1 MNETEF
7 RHQLFDLAKDA
18 PSGSSAPPALLRR
31 ARRRVVLTI
40 ASSVAIAVLVVG
52 MGVAGVRALQAAP
65 TPADEPAPTPG
76 RLGALAYGVDGDIYV
91 AEWDGS
97 NPVKIADGRSFSDC
111 RNLGEYWG
119 EGPIWSPD
127 GRYLAYRQAD
137 CQLAVGDAPSWHVV
151 ISDPQGNVVASFPGH
166 GWLISWSPDSTRVA
180 VWIGEGKTIGVYGLD
195 GKRQKVL
202 TVPAGMMAPGDFD
215 PVWSRDGTS
224 LLVPHGV
231 EIPLDGTTPRRFP
244 SSDPRAYSD
253 TTYSPDGSHVAYTV
267 DGSLFVAAADGS
279 RAQEVFRDRVWT
291 IPAWS
296 ATGDR
301 IAFIS
306 GNGTE
311 LRLLDVATGT
321 VTLLTE
327 TDGSDM
333 LGYIAGSRIEFSP
346 EGDRILFSRTE
357 DEGAGAS
364 SLWTVKPDGSDLRRL
379 VAGTAWGD
387 WLSLSPTH

>member
-1 MNETEF
+1 
-7 RHQLFDLAKDA
+7 
-18 PSGSSAPPALLRR
+18 
-31 ARRRVVLTI
+31 
-40 ASSVAIAVLVVG
+40 
-52 MGVAGVRALQAAP
+52 
-65 TPADEPAPTPG
+65 
-76 RLGALAYGVDGDIYV
+76 
-91 AEWDGS
+91 
-97 NPVKIADGRSFSDC
+97 
-111 RNLGEYWG
+111 
-119 EGPIWSPD
+119 
-127 GRYLAYRQAD
+127 
-137 CQLAVGDAPSWHVV
+137 V

-231 EIPLDGTTPRRFP
+231 EIPLDGTTPRRLP
-244 SSDPRAYSD
+244 SSDPRAYSN
-253 TTYSPDGSHVAYTV
+253 TTYSPNGSRVAYTV

-296 ATGDR
+296 PTGDR

-333 LGYIAGSRIEFSP
+333 LAAIAGSRIEFSP

-364 SLWTVKPDGSDLRRL
+364 SLWTVNADGSDLRRL

-387 WLSLSPTH
+387 WLSLSPTR

>member
-1 MNETEF
+1 M
-7 RHQLFDLAKDA
+7 
-18 PSGSSAPPALLRR
+18 
-31 ARRRVVLTI
+31 
-40 ASSVAIAVLVVG
+40 
-52 MGVAGVRALQAAP
+52 RALQTAP
-65 TPADEPAPTPG
+65 TPADEPTPTPTPG
-76 RLGALAYGVDGDIYV
+76 SLGALAYAVDGDVFV
-91 AEWDGS
+91 ADWDGS
-97 NPVKIADGRSFSDC
+97 NAVRIADGRPADDC
-111 RNLGEYWG
+111 GGTDEYWG

-127 GRYLAYRQAD
+127 GRYLAYRHNTD
-137 CQLAVGDAPSWHVV
+137 CAVPRGPWDVV
-151 ISDPQGNVVASFPGH
+151 ISDRDGNVVTSFPSE
-166 GWLISWSPDSTRVA
+166 GWQISWSPDSTRVA
-180 VWIGEGKTIGVYGLD
+180 VWISAGKTIGVYGLD
-195 GKRQKVL
+195 GKRQKAL
-202 TVPAGMMAPGDFD
+202 TVPPGMRAPGDFD
-215 PVWSRDGTS
+215 PVWSRDGAS

-291 IPAWS
+291 TPAWS
-296 ATGDR
+296 PTGDR

-327 TDGSDM
+327 TDGLDM
-333 LGYIAGSRIEFSP
+333 LGAIAGSRFEFSP
-346 EGDRILFSRTE
+346 EGDLILFSRTE

-364 SLWTVKPDGSDLRRL
+364 SLWTVNADGSDLRRL

-387 WLSLSPTH
+387 WLSLSPTR